1 MAIKNMTD
9 AVGVPIQTVVKAIT
23 MLPPQLRGT
32 DMQRRAF
39 LVFLGGAAVWPVVA
53 RAQTLTAPVVGFLGL
68 APASGSAGRVEA
80 LRTGLRDLGY
90 VEGDNLAIEFRWAE
104 NPDQLR
110 QFAAD
115 LVQHRVTAIVT
126 SGNIATVA
134 AKSATSSIPIIFSVA
149 DDPVRLGLVASFN
162 KPGGNITGVS
172 LISGTL
178 GPKRI
183 ELLRELVPATN
194 LIAMLVNPTNPA
206 EVNQRE
212 EQAAASAIGQRI
224 LVLTA
229 TAEPDIE
236 AAFATLVSQH
246 AGAIII
252 NADSFFTAHRDKII
266 GLAAHYKIP
275 VIYPWREYAE
285 AGGLMSYGTSFAD
298 SYRQVGVYV
307 GRVLRGV
314 KPADL
319 PVTQPTRIE
328 LVINL
333 TTAKTLGLAISAKLL
348 ALSDAVVE

>member
-1 MAIKNMTD
+1 M
-9 AVGVPIQTVVKAIT
+9 
-23 MLPPQLRGT
+23 
-32 DMQRRAF
+32 RRRQ
-39 LVFLGGAAVWPVVA
+39 FLGIVGGATAWPVVA
-53 RAQTLTAPVVGFLGL
+53 RAQTPTAPVIGFLGL
-68 APASGSAGRVEA
+68 APASGNAGRIEA
-80 LRTGLRDLGY
+80 LRAGLRELGY
-90 VEGDNLAIEFRWAE
+90 VEGGNLVIEFRWAE

-115 LVQHRVTAIVT
+115 LVQRQVAVIVT
-126 SGNIATVA
+126 SGNVATIA

-172 LISGTL
+172 LISGAL

-183 ELLRELVPATN
+183 ELLRELVRATN

-206 EVNQRE
+206 EANQRD
-212 EQAAASAIGQRI
+212 EQAAARAIGQRI

-229 TAEPDIE
+229 TAERDIE

-275 VIYPWREYAE
+275 AIYPWREYAE

-298 SYRQVGVYV
+298 SYRQLGVYV

-314 KPADL
+314 KPTDL

-333 TTAKTLGLAISAKLL
+333 STAKALGLEISAKLL

>member
-1 MAIKNMTD
+1 M
-9 AVGVPIQTVVKAIT
+9 
-23 MLPPQLRGT
+23 
-32 DMQRRAF
+32 RRRRF
-39 LVFLGGAAVWPVVA
+39 LGIVGGAAAWPWVA
-53 RAQTLTAPVVGFLGL
+53 RAQMPTTPLVGFLGL
-68 APASGSAGRVEA
+68 APASGYAGRIEA
-80 LRTGLRDLGY
+80 LRAGLREFGY
-90 VEGDNLAIEFRWAE
+90 VEGNNLAVEFRWAE
-104 NPDQLR
+104 NPDQLQ
-110 QFAAD
+110 QFATD
-115 LVQHRVTAIVT
+115 LVQRQAAVIVT
-126 SGNIATVA
+126 SGNGAAVA

-162 KPGGNITGVS
+162 MPGGNMTGVS
-172 LISGTL
+172 LISGAL

-206 EVNQRE
+206 EANQRD

-229 TAEPDIE
+229 TAERDIE

-252 NADSFFTAHRDKII
+252 NADSFFTAHRDQII

-275 VIYPWREYAE
+275 AIYPWREYAE

-298 SYRQVGVYV
+298 SYRQLGVYV

-333 TTAKTLGLAISAKLL
+333 STARALGLEISAKLL

>member
-1 MAIKNMTD
+1 MRRREF
-9 AVGVPIQTVVKAIT
+9 IT
-23 MLPPQLRGT
+23 LI
-32 DMQRRAF
+32 
-39 LVFLGGAAVWPVVA
+39 GGAAAVWPVAVP
-53 RAQTLTAPVVGFLGL
+53 AQTPTAPAIGFLGL
-68 APASGSAGRVEA
+68 APASGNTGRIEA
-80 LRTGLRDLGY
+80 LRAGLRELGY
-90 VEGDNLAIEFRWAE
+90 VEGGNLAIEYRFAQ

-110 QFAAD
+110 QFTAD
-115 LVQHRVTAIVT
+115 LVQRQVAVIVT
-126 SGNIATVA
+126 SGNVAAVA
-134 AKSATSSIPIIFSVA
+134 AKSATSSIPIVFSVA

-162 KPGGNITGVS
+162 KPGGNVTGVS
-172 LISGTL
+172 LISGAL

-206 EVNQRE
+206 EANQRD

-229 TAEPDIE
+229 SAERDIE

-252 NADSFFTAHRDKII
+252 NADSFFTAHRDEII
-266 GLAAHYKIP
+266 GLAAHHKIP
-275 VIYPWREYAE
+275 AIYPWREYAE

-298 SYRQVGVYV
+298 SYRQLGVYV

-333 TTAKTLGLAISAKLL
+333 RTAKALGLEISAKLL

>member
-1 MAIKNMTD
+1 MA
-9 AVGVPIQTVVKAIT
+9 
-23 MLPPQLRGT
+23 L
-32 DMQRRAF
+32 
-39 LVFLGGAAVWPVVA
+39 LGGSAAAWPVVA
-53 RAQTLTAPVVGFLGL
+53 RAQTSTAPVIGFLGF
-68 APASGSAGRVEA
+68 APASGNAGRIEA
-80 LRTGLRDLGY
+80 LRAGLREFGY
-90 VEGDNLAIEFRWAE
+90 VEGSNLAIEFRWVE

-110 QFAAD
+110 QFTAD
-115 LVQHRVTAIVT
+115 LVQRQVAIIVT
-126 SGNIATVA
+126 SGNVATVA

-162 KPGGNITGVS
+162 KPGGNMTGVS
-172 LISGTL
+172 LISGAL

-183 ELLRELVPATN
+183 ALLRELVPATN
-194 LIAMLVNPTNPA
+194 LFAMLVNPTNPA
-206 EVNQRE
+206 EAKQRD

-229 TAEPDIE
+229 TEERDIE
-236 AAFATLVSQH
+236 TAFATLVSQH
-246 AGAIII
+246 AGALII

-275 VIYPWREYAE
+275 AIYPWREYAE

-298 SYRQVGVYV
+298 SYRQLGVYV

-314 KPADL
+314 KPTDL

-333 TTAKTLGLAISAKLL
+333 TTAKALGLEISSKLL

>member
-1 MAIKNMTD
+1 MTPKAD
-9 AVGVPIQTVVKAIT
+9 IGWHRVMVPCLELGQS
-23 MLPPQLRGT
+23 M
-32 DMQRRAF
+32 RRRQ
-39 LVFLGGAAVWPVVA
+39 FLGIVGGATAWPVVA
-53 RAQTLTAPVVGFLGL
+53 RAQTLTAPVIGFLGL
-68 APASGSAGRVEA
+68 APASGNAGRIEA
-80 LRTGLRDLGY
+80 LRAGLRELGY
-90 VEGDNLAIEFRWAE
+90 VEGGNLVIEFRWAE

-115 LVQHRVTAIVT
+115 LVQRQVAVIVT
-126 SGNIATVA
+126 SGNVATLA

-183 ELLRELVPATN
+183 ELLRELVPATD

-206 EVNQRE
+206 EANQRD
-212 EQAAASAIGQRI
+212 EQATASAIGQRI

-229 TAEPDIE
+229 TAERDIE

-266 GLAAHYKIP
+266 ELAAHYKIP
-275 VIYPWREYAE
+275 AIYPWREYAE

-298 SYRQVGVYV
+298 SYRQLGVYV

-314 KPADL
+314 KPTDL

-333 TTAKTLGLAISAKLL
+333 STARALGLEISAKLL

>member
-1 MAIKNMTD
+1 MKRREF
-9 AVGVPIQTVVKAIT
+9 IT
-23 MLPPQLRGT
+23 L
-32 DMQRRAF
+32 
-39 LVFLGGAAVWPVVA
+39 LGGAAAWPVVA
-53 RAQTLTAPVVGFLGL
+53 RAQTAPVIGFLGL
-68 APASGSAGRVEA
+68 APASGNAGRIEA
-80 LRTGLRDLGY
+80 LRAGLRELGY
-90 VEGDNLAIEFRWAE
+90 VEGGNLAIEFRWVE

-115 LVQHRVTAIVT
+115 LVQRRVAVIVT
-126 SGNIATVA
+126 SGNVATVA

-172 LISGTL
+172 LISGAL

-183 ELLRELVPATN
+183 ELLRELVPATT

-206 EVNQRE
+206 EAQRD
-212 EQAAASAIGQRI
+212 EQAAASAIGQRF

-229 TAEPDIE
+229 TAERDIE

-266 GLAAHYKIP
+266 RLAAQYKIP
-275 VIYPWREYAE
+275 AIYPWREYAE

-298 SYRQVGVYV
+298 SYRQLGVYV

-333 TTAKTLGLAISAKLL
+333 TTAKALGLEISAKLL
-348 ALSDAVVE
+348 ALSDAIVE